1 MKKLLLL
8 GAALIGSFAHAS
20 EPIKVLPEHVP
31 AYIQPVSVI
40 DATSVKWSFD
50 MVREPEILPIIPE
63 TSFEVRVVDEVT
75 ITDYKLLSDILFAF
89 DKHTVDMKNEI
100 FVKDIADHILSTY
113 QSLDS
118 ITVTGHTDRLGS
130 DKYNQD
136 LSVRR
141 ANTVKNLLE
150 AYGLP
155 IGMIQARGVGESQPT
170 TDGCSN
176 IKNKPLL
183 KECLKEDRRV
193 EISVY
198 GKANIED
205 TKIGS
210 TSGTID
216 IVE

>member
-20 EPIKVLPEHVP
+20 EPIQVLPEHVP

-170 TDGCSN
+170 TDGCPN